1 MSEPE
6 RVSVT
11 RRIAAPARTIF
22 ELITDPSG
30 HVRIDG
36 SGMLVAAVPDG
47 RPASSRAENASRLER
62 VGDAFEMDMDREPLG
77 DVPLGRYR
85 TRNVVTR
92 IVPDEWLEWSVGGVG
107 RNPYGH
113 VYGYHLSAVDDRTTD
128 VTSYCDWSEVPPE
141 RKARSTWPV
150 VPVSMLEQS
159 LANLDR
165 LVSSDPQS

>member
-6 RVSVT
+6 HVSVT

-22 ELITDPSG
+22 ELITDPRG

-36 SGMLVAAVPDG
+36 SGMLVAAD
-47 RPASSRAENASRLER
+47 NAPRLER

-77 DVPLGRYR
+77 DIPLGRYR
-85 TRNVVTR
+85 TRNVVTNV
-92 IVPDEWLEWSVGGVG
+92 VPDEWLEWSVGGVG

-113 VYGYHLSAVDDRTTD
+113 VYGYRLSAVDDRTTD
-128 VTSYCDWSEVPPE
+128 VTSYCDWSGVPAE
-141 RKARSTWPV
+141 RKARSSWPV
-150 VPVSMLEQS
+150 VPLSMLEQS

-165 LVSSDPQS
+165 LLTSEPQS

>member
-1 MSEPE
+1 MSDPE

-22 ELITDPSG
+22 EVITDPNG

-36 SGMLVAAVPDG
+36 SGMLVAADG
-47 RPASSRAENASRLER
+47 SSRLER

-77 DVPLGRYR
+77 DIPLGRYR
-85 TRNVVTR
+85 VRNVVTR
-92 IVPDEWLEWSVGGVG
+92 IVPDEQLEWSVGGVG

-113 VYGYHLSAVDDRTTD
+113 VYGYLLSVVDDGTTD
-128 VTSYCDWSEVPPE
+128 VMSYCDWSGVPAE
-141 RKARSTWPV
+141 RKARSSWPV
-150 VPVSMLEQS
+150 VPPSMLERS

-165 LVSSDPQS
+165 LVAG